1 MIEWWVGLLLLI
13 GGICIGII
21 VMGICSGNWDKEE
34 ERKQQMLV
42 NLGMIYPEN
51 KKAADGGTSTAARKT
66 GGKD

>member
-1 MIEWWVGLLLLI
+1 MIAWGVGVILLI
-13 GGICIGII
+13 AGIMIGIL
-21 VMGICSGNWDKEE
+21 VTAICSGRMGKEE

-51 KKAADGGTSTAARKT
+51 KKAADGGASTAARKT